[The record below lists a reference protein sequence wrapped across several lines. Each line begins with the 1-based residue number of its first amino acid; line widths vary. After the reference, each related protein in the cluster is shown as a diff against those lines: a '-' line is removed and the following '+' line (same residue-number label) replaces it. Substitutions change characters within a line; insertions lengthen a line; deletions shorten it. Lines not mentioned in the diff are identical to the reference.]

1 MTKNDQRR
9 FVGIGLRP
17 RTGKLLGGYALI
29 AMHGWFVVKLTLPS
43 QTGLVEPLVGFAA
56 LTGLVASACFF
67 LGTYGSLARASETT
81 LDERELASRNRAYF
95 SAFRYIVLMTF
106 VGGII
111 PDLLASFFNFEL
123 SVGILQN
130 FILLMFATALVLP
143 GFLIARSE
151 REFTD

>member
-1 MTKNDQRR
+1 
-9 FVGIGLRP
+9 
-17 RTGKLLGGYALI
+17 
-29 AMHGWFVVKLTLPS
+29 
-43 QTGLVEPLVGFAA
+43 
-56 LTGLVASACFF
+56 
-67 LGTYGSLARASETT
+67 
-81 LDERELASRNRAYF
+81 
-95 SAFRYIVLMTF
+95 MTF
-106 VGGII
+106 AGGII